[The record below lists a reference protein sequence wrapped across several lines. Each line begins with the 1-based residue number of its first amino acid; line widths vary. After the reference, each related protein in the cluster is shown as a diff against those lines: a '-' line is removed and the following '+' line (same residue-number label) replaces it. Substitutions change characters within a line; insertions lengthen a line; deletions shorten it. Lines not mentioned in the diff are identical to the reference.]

1 MSTIQQDYDYMKD
14 QLPKAIAAGAQASRG
29 VRVKNDSPA
38 AASETATRVL
48 ALSSNELGSEILF
61 GTLDATP

>member
-1 MSTIQQDYDYMKD
+1 MKD
-14 QLPKAIAAGAQASRG
+14 QLPKAIAARAQASHG

-48 ALSSNELGSEILF
+48 ALSSSELGGEIVL
-61 GTLDATP
+61 ATPAAAP